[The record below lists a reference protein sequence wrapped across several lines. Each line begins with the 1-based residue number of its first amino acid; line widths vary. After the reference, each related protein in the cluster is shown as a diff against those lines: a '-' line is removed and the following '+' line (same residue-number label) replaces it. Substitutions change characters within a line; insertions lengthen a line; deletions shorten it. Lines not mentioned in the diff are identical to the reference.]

1 MRYFK
6 LIVTFTLTLFLF
18 CTYMAAAQDC
28 SVDSLKTNKL
38 YISTGIGANAVSDSV
53 LLAGGYGGNSGY
65 PTPNNNIDT
74 FWSVSKLSSNYNPRA
89 TSSGLYFTYTG
100 TYLTAGGN
108 PYVMADTSDPLYG
121 YWAAFGPGGTCIST
135 PGSSGWVT
143 NWISVYMDAGGQ
155 NANIVNATNDGYAF
169 DRCFYVCTQDS
180 LSFHMQLLADDIIDS
195 VLVDTNHL
203 YITPST
209 SISSSFYCSAI
220 VTIDK
225 KLKVTA
231 GRHIVRV
238 WIRDNAGGHIGLNVY
253 GTIASSGSIGSNGK
267 TLFKS
272 KYDSKCSGNHLTNG
286 NTYVPNTNGR
296 HEINIS
302 PNPSNGDFNIFLS
315 DNTIESSMEVYDY
328 SGRNIMN
335 RTLQGGNN
343 NIHLNVSP
351 GIYLLRITNRA
362 GVIVKKIVIQ

>member
-1 MRYFK
+1 MRYYK
-6 LIVTFTLTLFLF
+6 LIVTLNLIHFLF
-18 CTYMAAAQDC
+18 FIQKAIAQDC
-28 SVDSLKTNKL
+28 SIDSLKTNKL

-53 LLAGGYGGNSGY
+53 VLAGGYGGNTGY
-65 PTPNNNIDT
+65 PTFNNHIDT
-74 FWSVSKLSSNYNPRA
+74 FWSVSKLSSTYNPRA
-89 TSSGLYFTYTG
+89 TTGGYFAYTG
-100 TYLTAGGN
+100 TYLSTGGN
-108 PYVMADTSDPLYG
+108 PYVIADTSTPVYG
-121 YWAAFGPGGTCIST
+121 YWAAFGPGGTCLAT
-135 PGSSGWVT
+135 PGTSGWVT
-143 NWISVYMDAGGQ
+143 NWVSVYMDAGGQ

-180 LSFHMQLLADDIIDS
+180 LTFQMQLLADDIIDS

-203 YITPST
+203 YITPN
-209 SISSSFYCSAI
+209 SSASSGFYCS
-220 VTIDK
+220 TIISINK
-225 KLKVTA
+225 KLKITA

-253 GTIASSGSIGSNGK
+253 GTIASSGSNGTNGK

-286 NTYVPNTNGR
+286 NTYVPNTAGM

-302 PNPSNGDFNIFLS
+302 PNPSNGEFNIFLS
-315 DNTIESSMEVYDY
+315 DNSVESLMDVYDY
-328 SGRNIMN
+328 SGKNIMK
-335 RTLQGGNN
+335 RTLKGGDN

-362 GVIVKKIVIQ
+362 SVFVKKIIIQ